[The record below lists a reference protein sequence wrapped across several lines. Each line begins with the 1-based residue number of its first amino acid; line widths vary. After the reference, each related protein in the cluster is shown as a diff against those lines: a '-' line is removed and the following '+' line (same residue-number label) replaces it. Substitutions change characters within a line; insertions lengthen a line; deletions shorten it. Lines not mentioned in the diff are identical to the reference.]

1 LGVSFGAVI
10 WQRICHKNFGI
21 TEEDDCCWGNL
32 PDSILNEN
40 EPELFRPGDLIDH
53 GKQKNGNYDY
63 DDKRTA
69 AYDKCDNSPEP
80 EVSGAT
86 FEL

>member
-1 LGVSFGAVI
+1 LFG
-10 WQRICHKNFGI
+10 
-21 TEEDDCCWGNL
+21 
-32 PDSILNEN
+32 
-40 EPELFRPGDLIDH
+40 PGDLIDH

-69 AYDKCDNSPEP
+69 AYDKCDNSQEP
-80 EVSGAT
+80 EVSGAA